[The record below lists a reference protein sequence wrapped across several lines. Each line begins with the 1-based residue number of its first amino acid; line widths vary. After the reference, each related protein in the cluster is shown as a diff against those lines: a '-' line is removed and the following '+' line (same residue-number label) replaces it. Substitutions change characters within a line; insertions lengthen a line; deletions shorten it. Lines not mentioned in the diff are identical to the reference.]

1 MPQIFNDEVNIPA
14 FIARGIAEQDA
25 RDYAIVGCVEL
36 SIPGRMYGLHDISMF
51 NMLRCLELTLYNNPE
66 GFERFADLVQAV
78 KQCIAHYIQ
87 LMITGCNICDTAHR
101 EIAPTPLLSTL
112 IADCLDSGADI
123 TAAGAR
129 YNPSGVQGVGA
140 ANLADSLMV
149 LKYALPWSD
158 VESDQVL
165 CDYPTMLAALKHNWQ
180 GAGEELLR
188 QCCIHRFPK
197 YGNDIDEV
205 DFIARDFLAF
215 YGHEVEQYSNVR
227 GGYFQPGSYTV
238 SAHVPL
244 GHACGASPDGRV
256 AHEQLADGG
265 LSPMIGRDV
274 HGPTASLKSVSKL
287 ENHLDSNGSLLNVKF
302 SPASLEGASGLQKL
316 SSYIK
321 SFGRLGIQ
329 HIQFN
334 VIDRKTLRAAQE
346 HPDKYK
352 NLVVRVAGYSAM
364 FVELS
369 REIQNDIIGRSEHE
383 LS

>member
-1 MPQIFNDEVNIPA
+1 
-14 FIARGIAEQDA
+14 
-25 RDYAIVGCVEL
+25 
-36 SIPGRMYGLHDISMF
+36 
-51 NMLRCLELTLYNNPE
+51 
-66 GFERFADLVQAV
+66 
-78 KQCIAHYIQ
+78 
-87 LMITGCNICDTAHR
+87 
-101 EIAPTPLLSTL
+101 
-112 IADCLDSGADI
+112 
-123 TAAGAR
+123 
-129 YNPSGVQGVGA
+129 
-140 ANLADSLMV
+140 
-149 LKYALPWSD
+149 
-158 VESDQVL
+158 
-165 CDYPTMLAALKHNWQ
+165 
-180 GAGEELLR
+180 
-188 QCCIHRFPK
+188 
-197 YGNDIDEV
+197 
-205 DFIARDFLAF
+205 
-215 YGHEVEQYSNVR
+215 
-227 GGYFQPGSYTV
+227 
-238 SAHVPL
+238 
-244 GHACGASPDGRV
+244 
-256 AHEQLADGG
+256 
-265 LSPMIGRDV
+265 MIGRDV